1 MTIET
6 YYNFVKIIEC
16 GNILAASQELMIAQP
31 ALSTQLKNLENNL
44 GVRLVERGAKK
55 ISLTPAGRFSI
66 KRHRQSAPWILPCMR
81 NYRTICMVL
90 KVRLNYP

>member
-55 ISLTPAGRFSI
+55 ISPAGGRDIFY
-66 KRHRQSAPWILPCMR
+66 KKAPNACAL
-81 NYRTICMVL
+81 L
-90 KVRLNYP
+90 

>member
-31 ALSTQLKNLENNL
+31 ALSTQLKIW
-44 GVRLVERGAKK
+44 K
-55 ISLTPAGRFSI
+55 
-66 KRHRQSAPWILPCMR
+66 
-81 NYRTICMVL
+81 TIWVSGW
-90 KVRLNYP
+90 

>member
-31 ALSTQLKNLENNL
+31 ALLFLQRKRPTAVA
-44 GVRLVERGAKK
+44 VR
-55 ISLTPAGRFSI
+55 
-66 KRHRQSAPWILPCMR
+66 
-81 NYRTICMVL
+81 
-90 KVRLNYP
+90 

>member
-44 GVRLVERGAKK
+44 GVRLVERGAK
-55 ISLTPAGRFSI
+55 
-66 KRHRQSAPWILPCMR
+66 
-81 NYRTICMVL
+81 
-90 KVRLNYP
+90 